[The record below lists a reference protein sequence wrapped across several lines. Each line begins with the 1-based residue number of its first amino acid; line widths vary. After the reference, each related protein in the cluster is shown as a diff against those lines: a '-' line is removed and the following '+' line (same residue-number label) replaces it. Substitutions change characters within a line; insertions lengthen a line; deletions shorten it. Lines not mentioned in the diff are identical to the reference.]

1 MSHLEVVAR
10 MKVRAGQLEAFK
22 SHAADMVRLTRD
34 KDTRTLRYDW
44 FLDEKT
50 MECEVHEAYVD
61 EQGLIEHN
69 RNIMGARERLFMEA
83 ADDHRMAV
91 YGEISP
97 ELASLFD
104 RHAGGVSR
112 FSFLGGLAGTP
123 DV

>member
-10 MKVRAGQLEAFK
+10 MKVRPGRLEAFK
-22 SHAADMVRLTRD
+22 SHVADMVRLTREQ
-34 KDTRTLRYDW
+34 DTKTLRYDW

-50 MECEVHEAYVD
+50 LQCEVHEAYID
-61 EQGLIEHN
+61 EQGLMEHN
-69 RNIMGARERLFMEA
+69 RNIMRARERLFEEA

-104 RHAGGVSR
+104 KHAGGVSK
-112 FSFLGGLAGTP
+112 FSFIGGLAAVP
-123 DV
+123 NV